1 MNKEKDEM
9 PMPMPIQIVQKKTAE
24 EAKVEEIEE
33 IVEEEIVEEEIVEEI
48 EEEIVEEEIV
58 EEEIVEEI
66 KEETKEE
73 IKEEIKETKEEETE
87 EEILNI
93 KEKEGDII
101 YEKEKGVK
109 YNIWQHIKLNSPWY
123 FTLIV
128 CVLIIDYYTVK
139 NKLFS
144 INSMILIQM
153 WGYFTHWISHN
164 RYFDYITGMDWHDI
178 HHGPNSKQFHNV
190 LIEIYV
196 DIVSSG
202 GIGIMVTIM
211 LLCKLFGESLMIL
224 NYYIIVLWSFI
235 YTSGHLINI
244 HYLKFYTHK
253 NHHKFNGLTN
263 LGPDWLD
270 ILLETKP
277 SDDIIENENSFI
289 INAIIGTIIIVWSVN
304 TKYDIVK
311 FSKDLIDNLF

>member
-1 MNKEKDEM
+1 MNKEKDEI
-9 PMPMPIQIVQKKTAE
+9 PMPIPMPIIQEKT
-24 EAKVEEIEE
+24 V
-33 IVEEEIVEEEIVEEI
+33 
-48 EEEIVEEEIV
+48 
-58 EEEIVEEI
+58 EEIVEEI
-66 KEETKEE
+66 KEEIEEE
-73 IKEEIKETKEEETE
+73 IKEEIKEETKEEETKEEETKEEETE

-153 WGYFTHWISHN
+153 WGYFTHWVSHN

-196 DIVSSG
+196 DILSSG

-304 TKYDIVK
+304 TKYDLVK

>member
-1 MNKEKDEM
+1 MNKEKDEI
-9 PMPMPIQIVQKKTAE
+9 PITIPIIQEKTVE
-24 EAKVEEIEE
+24 ETEEIEE
-33 IVEEEIVEEEIVEEI
+33 IEEIKEIKEEEIVEEIVEKEIKEEEIVEEE
-48 EEEIVEEEIV
+48 
-58 EEEIVEEI
+58 
-66 KEETKEE
+66 
-73 IKEEIKETKEEETE
+73 TE
-87 EEILNI
+87 EEIQNI
-93 KEKEGDII
+93 KEKEGDVI

-178 HHGPNSKQFHNV
+178 HHGPNSKQLHNV
-190 LIEIYV
+190 LIEVYV

-304 TKYDIVK
+304 TKYDLVK
-311 FSKDLIDNLF
+311 FAKDLIDNLF

>member
-1 MNKEKDEM
+1 MNKEKYEI
-9 PMPMPIQIVQKKTAE
+9 PIVQEKIAE
-24 EAKVEEIEE
+24 EVVEV
-33 IVEEEIVEEEIVEEI
+33 VEEETKEDEIKE
-48 EEEIVEEEIV
+48 
-58 EEEIVEEI
+58 VEEI
-66 KEETKEE
+66 KEE
-73 IKEEIKETKEEETE
+73 ETQ
-87 EEILNI
+87 NI

-123 FTLIV
+123 FTIIV
-128 CVLIIDYYTVK
+128 CVLIIDYYTIK

-144 INSMILIQM
+144 ISSMILIQM

-190 LIEIYV
+190 LIEVYV
-196 DIVSSG
+196 DIISSG
-202 GIGIMVTIM
+202 GIGIMITIM
-211 LLCKLFGESLMIL
+211 LLCKLFGENLMLL

-289 INAIIGTIIIVWSVN
+289 INAIIGTIIIVWCVN
-304 TKYDIVK
+304 TKYDPVN
-311 FSKDLIDNLF
+311 FTKDLIDNLF